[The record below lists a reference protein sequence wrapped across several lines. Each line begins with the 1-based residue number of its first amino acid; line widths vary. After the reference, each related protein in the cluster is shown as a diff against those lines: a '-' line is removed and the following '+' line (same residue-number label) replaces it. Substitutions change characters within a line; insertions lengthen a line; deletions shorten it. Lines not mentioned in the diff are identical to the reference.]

1 MSYKVHQ
8 RFKTQDDPSVLVS
21 KLNRMQTELER
32 AIGSS
37 KSTIVQNVSTGGGS
51 VSSSSSSTTGTDTDA
66 QTLLWLGW

>member
-1 MSYKVHQ
+1 MSYKIHQ
-8 RFKTQDDPSVLVS
+8 RFRAQDDPSVLVS

-37 KSTIVQNVSTGGGS
+37 KGTIVQNVSTGGGS
-51 VSSSSSSTTGTDTDA
+51 SSGSSSGGSGTDADA